1 MPRKKSSKK
10 TTGSKKS
17 LKNLS
22 QTHGKKETFEPTM
35 LDQVWGE
42 TGLTK
47 YGTMD
52 EKAYVNYL
60 GEQSR
65 SDLQMHASEV
75 GIVPV
80 DNRHRLEKT
89 LLSEFRKHIAA
100 YTKPAPPSS
109 PEDKS
114 NLNRRVKDILDEGR

>member
-1 MPRKKSSKK
+1 MPRKKSKK
-10 TTGSKKS
+10 IKEIKQ
-17 LKNLS
+17 L
-22 QTHGKKETFEPTM
+22 HGKEETFEPTS

-42 TGLTK
+42 TGLTR

-52 EKAYVNYL
+52 EKAYQDYL
-60 GEQSR
+60 GNLVR

-80 DNRHRLEKT
+80 DSRERLQKT
-89 LLSEFRKHIAA
+89 LMSEFRKHISA

-109 PEDKS
+109 PKDKS
-114 NLNRRVKDILDEGR
+114 NLTKKVRDILDEGR

>member
-1 MPRKKSSKK
+1 MPRKKSKK
-10 TTGSKKS
+10 INKINQ
-17 LKNLS
+17 L
-22 QTHGKKETFEPTM
+22 HGKEETFEPTM

-52 EKAYVNYL
+52 EKAYKSHLNGL
-60 GEQSR
+60 AR

-80 DNRHRLEKT
+80 DNRDRLEKT
-89 LLSEFRKHIAA
+89 LMSEFKKHIAA

-109 PEDKS
+109 PKDKS
-114 NLNRRVKDILDEGR
+114 NLDKKVRDILDEGR